1 MFSIL
6 VITINLKRNHKEQQI
21 NLKSTKQTN
30 KSTITLQ
37 WLTQK
42 KKMDLQL
49 FYFKMIET
57 ENTWN

>member
-1 MFSIL
+1 M
-6 VITINLKRNHKEQQI
+6 KRNHKEQQI

-30 KSTITLQ
+30 ESTITLQ